1 MFRYYIDLG
10 HTLASA
16 LPLFPREKSGSRAR
30 DQGVY
35 VTLLDFARIFSV
47 PRFSRIVESEIGATL
62 RPISSC
68 LRARLCRHVLM
79 NHQLQ
84 CCQSPTL

>member
-47 PRFSRIVESEIGATL
+47 PRFSRIVESEGLLAAACE
-62 RPISSC
+62 PDC
-68 LRARLCRHVLM
+68 AVM
-79 NHQLQ
+79 F
-84 CCQSPTL
+84 